1 LKLKEFLLNDFCHE
15 FQNGTYQ
22 NSSIFYCDRS
32 IHRLSE
38 AFSAADAVR
47 VQAGIDVCRTVRL
60 PKPVHPITALLE
72 DCNVLAAHDDT
83 LGADMLQR
91 TNILFEIVNRHL
103 IKSVRLALCHDPV
116 YSNTPFQKCGQGECS
131 FTGNLIRIGI
141 EVTPTSIIELI
152 LMGGSPVEL
161 SLPGVTLGGKGR

>member
-1 LKLKEFLLNDFCHE
+1 VK
-15 FQNGTYQ
+15 
-22 NSSIFYCDRS
+22 
-32 IHRLSE
+32 RL
-38 AFSAADAVR
+38 
-47 VQAGIDVCRTVRL
+47 VQLMLCCVQDGIDVCRTVRL
-60 PKPVHPITALLE
+60 PTPLAAAKVCQKPVHPITALLE

-91 TNILFEIVNRHL
+91 TNVLLEIVNRHL